1 MLRDETSIE
10 KQNREKAEVKWRS
23 LQTNNVHTFC

>member
-10 KQNREKAEVKWRS
+10 EQNSGNAEVKWRS